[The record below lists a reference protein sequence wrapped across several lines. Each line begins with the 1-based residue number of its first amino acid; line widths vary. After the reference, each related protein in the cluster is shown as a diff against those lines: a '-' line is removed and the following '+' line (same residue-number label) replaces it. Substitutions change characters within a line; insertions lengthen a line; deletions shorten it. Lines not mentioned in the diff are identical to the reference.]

1 MSWPWLAL
9 LGVAAVLVI
18 AVETPRLA
26 VRFGAQA
33 RKERDRRRRKA
44 KLRVITPEEESE
56 EFIRSVQADL
66 ESLPTIGEQE
76 RDRKT

>member
-1 MSWPWLAL
+1 VSWPWLAL

-18 AVETPRLA
+18 AVETPRLG

-44 KLRVITPEEESE
+44 KLRVVTPEEESE

-66 ESLPTIGEQE
+66 ESLPTIEE

>member
-1 MSWPWLAL
+1 ML
-9 LGVAAVLVI
+9 LIAAVSLVV

-26 VRFGAQA
+26 RLLGAEA
-33 RKERDRRRRKA
+33 RKDRDRKRRKA
-44 KLRVITPEEESE
+44 KLRVISPDEESE

-66 ESLPTIGEQE
+66 ESLPTIEE